1 MAVKQL
7 IRTKQGE
14 RMTSLTPLK
23 AIRAQCLE
31 CVGWVAL
38 QVKNCTSKKCSLYG
52 FRMGNLK

>member
-1 MAVKQL
+1 VAVKQL

-38 QVKNCTSKKCSLYG
+38 DVRKCTSKKCSLYG